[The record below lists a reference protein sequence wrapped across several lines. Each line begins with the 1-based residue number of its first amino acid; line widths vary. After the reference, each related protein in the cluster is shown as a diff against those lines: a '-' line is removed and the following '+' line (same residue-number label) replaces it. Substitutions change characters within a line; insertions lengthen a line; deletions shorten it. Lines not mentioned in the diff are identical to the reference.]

1 MKLTIIFLLIANLSF
16 GGIFSSL
23 KKKPPPPTALDEYV
37 RAAESRSLDENAGRT
52 AGSTWMNS
60 TSMGDLARDVL
71 ASHVDDVV
79 TIVVSEQA
87 SAVSAGATKTSR
99 VSSTK
104 NSINALAGVTAA
116 TGPLANLANVSGDT
130 ELNGAGSTS
139 RTTNLTTSLTTRV
152 AKVLPNG
159 YLVLEGTKNIQINS
173 DWQTITVR
181 GVVRPA
187 DLAPNNT
194 VSSSSVADLEVQLD
208 GKGVVNDAIRRPM
221 FLYRLLLGLLPF

>member
-37 RAAESRSLDENAGRT
+37 RTAESRSLDENAGKT
-52 AGSTWMNS
+52 AGSTWVNS

-87 SAVSAGATKTSR
+87 SAVATGATKTSR

-116 TGPLANLANVSGDT
+116 TGPLANLANLSGDT
-130 ELNGAGSTS
+130 ELNGAGTTS
-139 RTTNLTTSLTTRV
+139 RTTNLTTTLTTRV
-152 AKVLPNG
+152 AQVLPNG

-173 DWQTITVR
+173 DWQTIRVR

>member
-1 MKLTIIFLLIANLSF
+1 MKLTVFFLIANLSF
-16 GGIFSSL
+16 GSIIPHF

-37 RAAESRSLDENAGRT
+37 RAAESRAIDENAGRT
-52 AGSTWMNS
+52 PGSTWVDS

-71 ASHVDDVV
+71 ASRVNDVV

-87 SAVSAGATKTSR
+87 TAVSTGATKTSR

-104 NSINALAGVTAA
+104 NSINALAGVTSA

-139 RTTNLTTSLTTRV
+139 RTTNLTTNLTARV
-152 AKVLPNG
+152 THVLPNG
-159 YLVLEGTKNIQINS
+159 YLVLEGVKTIQINS
-173 DWQTITVR
+173 DWQTVKVR
-181 GVVRPA
+181 GVIRPA

-194 VSSSSVADLEVQLD
+194 VQSSSVADLDVQLD